1 MPRHQATPIRRGPDA
16 CGRGAGSFRDA
27 GAPLPPAALLVLS
40 SHACRPLALEMPPEV
55 EVELARRVPCSVTYH
70 EITRDRKVER

>member
-1 MPRHQATPIRRGPDA
+1 MQLAFGMTASYVNRP
-16 CGRGAGSFRDA
+16 CSGAL
-27 GAPLPPAALLVLS
+27 PLPLATRPVLS

>member
-1 MPRHQATPIRRGPDA
+1 MVEARPGVLVGE
-16 CGRGAGSFRDA
+16 GRGSFRDA